1 MATPEQIEYAKQ
13 VGYENGYLRQF
24 DNRQKDR
31 MTIKNTSRDQFIH
44 NTKLSDAWQQGY
56 TKYYQDVHNAQDY
69 VYGTTCIKYP
79 CGTDGPFA
87 SFYNASNN
95 ASNNTSNNTSNNARY
110 NTRYQ
115 AKNNARG
122 KKSKRLSGQKKRRT
136 QKKRSLVRK

>member
-13 VGYENGYLRQF
+13 VGYEHGYLRSSIGEPSG
-24 DNRQKDR
+24 R
-31 MTIKNTSRDQFIH
+31 MTIENTSQDQFK
-44 NTKLSDAWQQGY
+44 NNKKLSDAWQQGY
-56 TKYYQDVHNAQDY
+56 TKYYQDIHNAQDY
-69 VYGTTCIKYP
+69 GSALTYIKYP
-79 CGTDGPFA
+79 YGTDGPFA

-95 ASNNTSNNTSNNARY
+95 ASNNTSNNARY

-115 AKNNARG
+115 ARNNARG

>member
-1 MATPEQIEYAKQ
+1 MATPEQIKYANQ
-13 VGYENGYLRQF
+13 VGYEHGYLRQF
-24 DNRQKDR
+24 DNRQTGR
-31 MTIKNTSRDQFIH
+31 MTIENTSQYQFKH
-44 NTKLSDAWQQGY
+44 NKKLSDAWQQGY

-69 VYGTTCIKYP
+69 GSNLIKYQH
-79 CGTDGPFA
+79 GTDGPFA

-95 ASNNTSNNTSNNARY
+95 ASNNTRY

-115 AKNNARG
+115 ARNNARG

>member
-1 MATPEQIEYAKQ
+1 MATPEQIKYANQ
-13 VGYENGYLRQF
+13 VGYEHGYLRQF
-24 DNRQKDR
+24 DNRQTGR
-31 MTIKNTSRDQFIH
+31 MTIENTSQYQFKH
-44 NTKLSDAWQQGY
+44 NKKLSDAWQQGY

-69 VYGTTCIKYP
+69 GSNLIKYQH
-79 CGTDGPFA
+79 GTDGPFA

-95 ASNNTSNNTSNNARY
+95 ASNNTSNNTRY

-115 AKNNARG
+115 ARNNARG